1 MATTIQVSKTL
12 MDKLRVRK
20 MSEKESYEDVIWDL
34 LEDSMELSD
43 ETKKNIARSESE
55 IKAGK
60 TVSLDEMKRKYG
72 R

>member
-12 MDKLRVRK
+12 MDKLKVRK

-43 ETKKNIARSESE
+43 ETKNNIARSEAE
-55 IKAGK
+55 IRAGK
-60 TVSLDEMKRKYG
+60 TVSFDEIKRKYG